1 IEWRR
6 ALSLEDERSAFVICF
21 VRKKKS
27 LSMHHR
33 MSCKD
38 IVHIKQVNSQSSH
51 FYLQL
56 FRSELMRIFFIIAVI
71 SSILCAYVNAD
82 FFCPRMY
89 GATEIGQH
97 HFCLSYD
104 LSAIRKRPYRLKS
117 FFLPNISSEAAD
129 RFCSILLNENMTK
142 AELRDEITKWAMG
155 QGITVA
161 RVYARWLRK
170 HEQAQQAI
178 ALKRRTLA
186 TSLSDEAKAVHE
198 NIEAILRD
206 QNITPE
212 EEALMVAD
220 VFNNASS
227 EVRAELHALND
238 AVTSRSDA
246 QHRLRERLLEHIQ
259 RFRLGIAEHF
269 QRMNHLIGS
278 FFGKNCERCYHHMH
292 GCHHCF
298 NDTPPA
304 PIQYFIDARR
314 VHYWP

>member
-1 IEWRR
+1 
-6 ALSLEDERSAFVICF
+6 
-21 VRKKKS
+21 
-27 LSMHHR
+27 
-33 MSCKD
+33 
-38 IVHIKQVNSQSSH
+38 
-51 FYLQL
+51 
-56 FRSELMRIFFIIAVI
+56 
-71 SSILCAYVNAD
+71 
-82 FFCPRMY
+82 MY

-104 LSAIRKRPYRLKS
+104 LSAKRIRPYRLKS

-142 AELRDEITKWAMG
+142 AELRNEIAKWAKE
-155 QGITVA
+155 QGITIA
-161 RVYARWLRK
+161 KIYARWLRK

-178 ALKRRTLA
+178 ALKRRSLA

-212 EEALMVAD
+212 EEALMAWLIK
-220 VFNNASS
+220 
-227 EVRAELHALND
+227 LHELND
-238 AVTSRSDA
+238 AVTSRSDV
-246 QHRLRERLLEHIQ
+246 QHRLRERLLEHMQ

-269 QRMNHLIGS
+269 RRMNHLIGS
-278 FFGKNCERCYHHMH
+278 FFGRNCERCYHHMHHPHHMH

-304 PIQYFIDARR
+304 PIQYFIDPRR